1 MAKLNDCL
9 KKKEENVSSVGK
21 ITRWL
26 ESTCEK
32 PLLLS
37 KLAKKIDNGNVVF
50 RVRKNGRK
58 RGRRRCRKRRG
69 S

>member
-9 KKKEENVSSVGK
+9 DKKEENLSSVGK
-21 ITRWL
+21 ITRRL
-26 ESTCEK
+26 ESSREK

-50 RVRKNGRK
+50 RVRKNDR
-58 RGRRRCRKRRG
+58 
-69 S
+69 